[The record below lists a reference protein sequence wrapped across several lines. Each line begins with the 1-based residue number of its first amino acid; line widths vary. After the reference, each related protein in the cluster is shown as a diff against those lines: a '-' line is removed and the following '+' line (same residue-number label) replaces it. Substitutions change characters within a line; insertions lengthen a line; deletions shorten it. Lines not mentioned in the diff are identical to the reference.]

1 MVLAGIDLGR
11 TFIIYHKS
19 SVTNPCGDILYY
31 ILPQVLNWLK
41 DPTTSRDSKRKALED
56 YPILKIYI

>member
-11 TFIIYHKS
+11 TFIIYHKRAG
-19 SVTNPCGDILYY
+19 TNPCVEFSYY

-41 DPTTSRDSKRKALED
+41 DPTTSSDSKRKALED